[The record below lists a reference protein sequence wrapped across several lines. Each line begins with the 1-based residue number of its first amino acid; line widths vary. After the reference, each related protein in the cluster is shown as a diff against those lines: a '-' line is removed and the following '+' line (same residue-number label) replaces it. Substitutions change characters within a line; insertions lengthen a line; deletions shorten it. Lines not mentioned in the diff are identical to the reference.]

1 MKTITRIAISLAL
14 LATTACTDDDGA
26 QRGDDTSGGTGSSD
40 GGDST
45 DASATMGTSATT
57 ASTSATTASTT
68 ATTTATTGED
78 SSTGDAG
85 DYEFDDAPPED
96 FAQKDRMGMPA
107 VATAVITDKDDYNA
121 ATPADDADGVFA
133 PQIVEAITALHGAL
147 DDDLIAAGLTPCD
160 TDTCVTQAASVAIPD
175 VIRIDLTAD
184 AGFPNG
190 RTPTDPVVDITLA
203 VIFLD
208 LTVHELRT
216 FADLPLNPTASD
228 VAPPA
233 EFPYFAEP
241 H

>member
-1 MKTITRIAISLAL
+1 MKTITRIAICMAL
-14 LATTACTDDDGA
+14 SIAACTDDGG
-26 QRGDDTSGGTGSSD
+26 QRGDDTSGGASSGDVSDSSD
-40 GGDST
+40 G
-45 DASATMGTSATT
+45 SATMGTSATT
-57 ASTSATTASTT
+57 ASTSATTATTT
-68 ATTTATTGED
+68 ATTATTGED
-78 SSTGDAG
+78 SSSSGGGDG
-85 DYEFDDAPPED
+85 YEFDDAPPED

-107 VATAVITDKDDYNA
+107 VATALITDKDDYNA
-121 ATPADDADGVFA
+121 ASPADDAAGVFA
-133 PQIVEAITALHGAL
+133 PQISEAIAALHGAL
-147 DDDLIAAGLTPCD
+147 DDDLVDAGLTPCD
-160 TDTCVTQAASVAIPD
+160 TDTCIAQAASVAIPD

-228 VAPPA
+228 VAPPS